1 MRKAGEIVS
10 QELFGNAAFVDPITF
25 IEDVLRDPDNGGKQF
40 ELYPDQERFLRTG
53 LTLTPDGRL
62 PYPELLFA
70 APKKSGKTASAAM
83 ALLYVMTVLA
93 GKHGEGYC
101 CANDLDQSTGRVFKA
116 CVRMIEASPLLEDS
130 ARITATKI
138 EFKETGSTIEAI
150 ASDYAG
156 AAGANPN
163 FIVFDE
169 LWAYTSEGA
178 RRLWDEMVPVPTRK
192 VSARLTVTY
201 AGFEGE
207 SVLLEELYRRGLK
220 GEMVIA

>member
-1 MRKAGEIVS
+1 VN
-10 QELFGNAAFVDPITF
+10 QDLFGESIVDPITF
-25 IEDVLRDPDNGGKQF
+25 IEDVLCDPDNDGQPFK
-40 ELYPDQERFLRTG
+40 LYAAQERFLREA
-53 LTLTPDGRL
+53 LTLTPNGRL
-62 PYPELLFA
+62 PYPELLFS
-70 APKKSGKTASAAM
+70 APKKSGKTATAAM
-83 ALLYVMTVLA
+83 AMLYVMVVLA
-93 GKHGEGYC
+93 GKYGEGYC

-116 CVRMIEASPLLEDS
+116 CARIIGASPLLDNS
-130 ARITATKI
+130 AKITATKI
-138 EFKETGSTIEAI
+138 EFRETGSTIEAI

-169 LWAYTSEGA
+169 LWAYSSEGA

-220 GEMVIA
+220 GELLVI